1 MELFINN
8 GLEAAFNL
16 ALEEVLCREFPEPL
30 LMLWRNSSS
39 VIVGKNQNTFA
50 EVNAAFAE
58 ANKIPVVRRMTGG
71 GAVYHD
77 LKNVNYSLI
86 LHERQP
92 DSDSFARFARPV
104 TSALNKLG
112 VPAAFSG
119 RNDILVED
127 RKISGSAQCCIKNRT
142 LFHGTLLF
150 DTDMEMLEKLLT
162 PGKLKMESK
171 GVKSVRS
178 RVANLKEFLPEMEV
192 ETFME
197 QLRQELQF
205 FAGTPE
211 DLPDEWN
218 AKAEHLASEK
228 YRQWTWNWG
237 NVFPCQWE
245 NSARFPGAGIVE
257 LKIRLLNG
265 RIEEAK
271 ITGDFF
277 GDAAPLE
284 KALGGQLFRRSDV
297 GANLPENIVEK
308 SIRGLSKD
316 EFLSLFES

>member
-1 MELFINN
+1 MRFFINTQTDP
-8 GLEAAFNL
+8 AFNL

-178 RVANLKEFLPEMEV
+178 RVANLKEFLPEMKV

-297 GANLPENIVEK
+297 GANLPENTVEK

>member
-1 MELFINN
+1 MRFFINTQN
-8 GLEAAFNL
+8 DPAFNL

-284 KALGGQLFRRSDV
+284 KALGGQFFRRSAIA
-297 GANLPENIVEK
+297 ANLPENIVEK